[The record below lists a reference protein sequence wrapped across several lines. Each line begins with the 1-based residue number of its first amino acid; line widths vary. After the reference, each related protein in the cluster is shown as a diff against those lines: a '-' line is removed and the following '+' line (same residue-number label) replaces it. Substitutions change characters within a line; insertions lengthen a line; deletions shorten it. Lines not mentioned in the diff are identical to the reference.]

1 MMKKALWLLVPAL
14 LVATACSSNSSSSAG
29 TSSSSAATTDL
40 TVFAASSLTAAFTQI
55 GTDFEAANP
64 GVHVTFNFG
73 SSTDL
78 AAQIASEGTADV
90 FASASGTAM
99 DSAAADPGV
108 TDQADF
114 ATNQLVI
121 ITPTDNPANIASVDD
136 LANDGVQVV
145 LAAEGVPVGDY
156 AREMLDNAG
165 ISKDVLANVV
175 SNEPDDAAVVAK
187 VSSGEAD
194 AGIVYTSDIT
204 TADVGSVT
212 VPDDINVVAT
222 YPIAVVTGAP
232 AGRHGRLVRGL
243 CDRRAGGGDARH
255 LRVRAAARLAS
266 MRRRLPLP
274 ILIAAVIGGAFVVL
288 PVVALVARAPWG
300 RFADVLGG
308 VGARTA
314 LRLSLEV
321 SLAATLLSVVFGVP
335 LAWVLA
341 RREFRGRSVLRAMV
355 VLPIVLPPVV
365 AGVGLLEAL
374 GRRGVVGGWL
384 DRAFGIQLTFSTA
397 GAIVA
402 ATFVSMPLV
411 VLATEAGFRGLDPRY
426 EQAAGVLGAS
436 PGYALRRVV
445 LPMVSPQL
453 AAGAVLAWARALGE
467 FGATITFAGNL
478 QGRTQTVPLAVF
490 QQLQTDRDGAVA
502 LSLVLVVISIA
513 VLVALRER
521 IMGAR

>member
-1 MMKKALWLLVPAL
+1 MDAVVPAL
-14 LVATACSSNSSSSAG
+14 IVATACSSDSSTHAQPRLQARPAAG
-29 TSSSSAATTDL
+29 TEL
-40 TVFAASSLTAAFTQI
+40 TVFAASSLTGAFTQM

-64 GVHVTFNFG
+64 GIHVTFNFG

-99 DSAAADPGV
+99 DAAAEDPGV
-108 TDQADF
+108 EDRADF

-121 ITPTDNPANIASVDD
+121 ITPSDDPANIGSVDD
-136 LANDGVQVV
+136 LANEGVQVV

-175 SNEPDDAAVVAK
+175 SNEPDDASVVAK

-204 TADVGSVT
+204 TADVGSVA
-212 VPDDINVVAT
+212 VPADINVIAT
-222 YPIAVVTGAP
+222 YPIAVVTGAT
-232 AGRHGRLVRGL
+232 AIRSGHLVRDL
-243 CDRRAGGGDARH
+243 RHRRAGAGDARH
-255 LRVRAAARLAS
+255 VRVRATARIA

-274 ILIAAVIGGAFVVL
+274 ILVAALIGGAFVVL

-300 RFADVLGG
+300 RFGDVLAGE
-308 VGARTA
+308 GARTA

-321 SLAATLLSVVFGVP
+321 SLAATALSVLFGVP

-341 RREFRGRSVLRAMV
+341 RREFRGRAVLRAMV

-374 GRRGVVGGWL
+374 GRRGMVGGWL
-384 DRAFGIQLTFSTA
+384 DRHLGIQLTFTTA

-411 VLATEAGFRGLDPRY
+411 VLAAEAGFRGLDRRY

-436 PGYALRRVV
+436 PGYTLRRVV

-478 QGRTQTVPLAVF
+478 QGRTQTVPLAVY

-502 LSLVLVVISIA
+502 LSLVLVVVSIA

>member
-1 MMKKALWLLVPAL
+1 
-14 LVATACSSNSSSSAG
+14 
-29 TSSSSAATTDL
+29 
-40 TVFAASSLTAAFTQI
+40 
-55 GTDFEAANP
+55 
-64 GVHVTFNFG
+64 
-73 SSTDL
+73 
-78 AAQIASEGTADV
+78 
-90 FASASGTAM
+90 
-99 DSAAADPGV
+99 
-108 TDQADF
+108 
-114 ATNQLVI
+114 
-121 ITPTDNPANIASVDD
+121 
-136 LANDGVQVV
+136 
-145 LAAEGVPVGDY
+145 
-156 AREMLDNAG
+156 
-165 ISKDVLANVV
+165 
-175 SNEPDDAAVVAK
+175 
-187 VSSGEAD
+187 
-194 AGIVYTSDIT
+194 
-204 TADVGSVT
+204 
-212 VPDDINVVAT
+212 
-222 YPIAVVTGAP
+222 
-232 AGRHGRLVRGL
+232 
-243 CDRRAGGGDARH
+243 
-255 LRVRAAARLAS
+255 

-274 ILIAAVIGGAFVVL
+274 ILIAAIIGGAFVVL

-335 LAWVLA
+335 LAWVLS

-384 DRAFGIQLTFSTA
+384 DRALGIQLTFSTA

-445 LPMVSPQL
+445 LPLVSPQL

-478 QGRTQTVPLAVF
+478 QGRTQTVPLAVY

-513 VLVALRER
+513 VLVTLRER